1 MAMNINEKR
10 IVFVDLDGTLIRT
23 LNGNP
28 HPKGVWDM
36 QMDYEVMFKIG
47 RMRPTAV
54 FIVSNQGGIEKGYVN
69 HRLFEQ
75 KFMYVIASLQDICGQ
90 HVFVAGRYCPTM
102 KADDPMRKPNT
113 GMLTAMLDEFQK
125 LVHHTFR
132 KEDCVMIGDMESD
145 RQTAENFEID
155 YIDAEAFCKEEVGEP
170 LYRIVDAT
178 TGEDVPDQ
186 PHLNRKDVVKAV
198 EKLNEEN
205 PDRQYAFVT
214 EKFICPPQPKPNRQQ
229 RRANERA
236 AAKQQKQH
244 HMVIDVSGISKKQK
258 S

>member
-1 MAMNINEKR
+1 MNINEKR

-36 QMDYEVMFKIG
+36 HMDYEVMFKIG

-102 KADDPMRKPNT
+102 KEDDPMRKPNT

-125 LVHHTFR
+125 LVQHTFH

-145 RQTAENFEID
+145 RQTAENFGID
-155 YIDAEAFCKEEVGEP
+155 YIDAEVFCKEEVEEP

-178 TGEDVPDQ
+178 TGEDIPNQ
-186 PHLNRKDVVKAV
+186 PHLNKKEVVKVV

-205 PDRQYAFVT
+205 PDRKYAFVT
-214 EKFICPPQPKPNRQQ
+214 EKFICPPQSKPNRQQ

-236 AAKQQKQH
+236 TAKQKQQR